1 MRTYRAIVGEGY
13 HETAQWLVDTRG
25 FPSPFDDEDSDDDEE
40 SDEDDSDDGD
50 Y

>member
-25 FPSPFDDEDSDDDEE
+25 SPLPLDDEESDDDEE
-40 SDEDDSDDGD
+40 DYDEEDYYGD